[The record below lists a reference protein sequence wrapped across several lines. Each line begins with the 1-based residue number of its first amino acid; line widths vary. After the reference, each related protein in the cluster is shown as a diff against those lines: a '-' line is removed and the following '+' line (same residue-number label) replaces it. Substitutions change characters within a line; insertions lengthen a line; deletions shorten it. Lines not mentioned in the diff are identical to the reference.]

1 MGQRVIKSEY
11 PRRESHPNIFVF
23 QIYMHEDEDILLEES
38 FEIQASVL
46 HSCVWT

>member
-1 MGQRVIKSEY
+1 
-11 PRRESHPNIFVF
+11 
-23 QIYMHEDEDILLEES
+23 MHEDEDILLEES

>member
-1 MGQRVIKSEY
+1 
-11 PRRESHPNIFVF
+11 VF
-23 QIYMHEDEDILLEES
+23 IQDSTRTYVFIQIYMHEDEDILLEES